1 MREFGRFI
9 EGRFEDEGER
19 LEVRD
24 PEDGAVC
31 GAVRTSGPGEL
42 ERALACAARTF
53 PSLAAATVAS
63 RADVLVRTAEIVE
76 RRKDEFAET
85 IRAEAGKPLLLAR
98 GEVGRAAATLRIT
111 AGAVREVAGEYRR
124 MDGWEQGAGL
134 SCITRRVPV
143 GPVAAI
149 SPFNFPLNL
158 ALHKVAPAIAAGCP
172 VVLKP
177 ARKTPLSAC
186 RLAEALIEAGLP
198 AGALQ
203 ILVAPPEVAEGLVA
217 DPRPRL
223 LTFTGSAAVGWHL
236 KTLAGRK
243 QTVLELG
250 GNGAA
255 IVEPDA
261 DLTVAARRIAVG
273 AFAYAGQV
281 CISVQRVLVHESILA
296 RFSELLLGAIR
307 DHVRVGATTDPAVLV
322 GPLIG
327 AAEADRVAGWI
338 AEALAGGAR
347 SLTGPLRREGSTIHP
362 VLLADVPA
370 DARLWREEAFGPV
383 AAVAPYR
390 TFEEGVALA
399 NDSEFG
405 LQAGVFT
412 RDIRKAMY
420 AFDHL
425 EVGGVVLGD
434 APTRRVDHMPYGGVK
449 GSGEGREGPRSALEH
464 MTEERLLLIAD

>member
-9 EGRFEDEGER
+9 DGRFEDEGER

-24 PEDGAVC
+24 PQDGSVC
-31 GAVRTSGPGEL
+31 GTVRASGSPEL
-42 ERALACAARTF
+42 ERALLCAARTF
-53 PSLAAATVAS
+53 PSFAAATVAS
-63 RADVLVRTAEIVE
+63 RADVLIRAAEVIE
-76 RRKDEFAET
+76 ARREEFAET

-98 GEVGRAAATLRIT
+98 GEVARASATLRIT
-111 AGAVREVAGEYRR
+111 AGAVREMAGEFRR
-124 MDGWEQGAGL
+124 MDGWDQGAGL
-134 SCITRRVPV
+134 AAITRRVPI
-143 GPVAAI
+143 GPVVAI

-158 ALHKVAPAIAAGCP
+158 ALHKVAPALAAGCP

-177 ARKTPLSAC
+177 ARKTPLAAC
-186 RLAEALIEAGLP
+186 LLAEALIEAGLP

-203 ILVAPPEVAEGLVA
+203 VLVAPPSVAEGLVT

-223 LTFTGSAAVGWHL
+223 LTFTGSAEVGWRL
-236 KTLAGRK
+236 KSLAGRK
-243 QTVLELG
+243 RTVLELG
-250 GNGAA
+250 GNAPA

-261 DLTVAARRIAVG
+261 DLAAAARNIAIG

-281 CISVQRVLVHESILA
+281 CISVQRVLVHESIEE
-296 RFSELLLGAIR
+296 RFSDLLLAAIR
-307 DHVRVGATTDPAVLV
+307 EHVRVGATTDPAVLA
-322 GPLIG
+322 GPMIS
-327 AAEADRVAGWI
+327 AAEADRVEGWI
-338 AEALAGGAR
+338 VEALAAGAR
-347 SLTGPLRREGSTIHP
+347 SLTGPLRREGPVIHP
-362 VLLADVPA
+362 VLLADVPH
-370 DARLWREEAFGPV
+370 DARVWREEAFGPV
-383 AAVAPYR
+383 AAIAPYR

-412 RDIRKAMY
+412 RDVRKAMY

-464 MTEERLLLIAD
+464 MTEERLLLITG